1 MPRRIRKA
9 AEKASSALPQVK
21 GTKVGG
27 RFVEIGKDDWSHSAS
42 GTELE
47 QKRRG
52 GTMDR

>member
-1 MPRRIRKA
+1 MPRRIREA
-9 AEKASSALPQVK
+9 AEKASSALP
-21 GTKVGG
+21 VGG

-42 GTELE
+42 GTERELE